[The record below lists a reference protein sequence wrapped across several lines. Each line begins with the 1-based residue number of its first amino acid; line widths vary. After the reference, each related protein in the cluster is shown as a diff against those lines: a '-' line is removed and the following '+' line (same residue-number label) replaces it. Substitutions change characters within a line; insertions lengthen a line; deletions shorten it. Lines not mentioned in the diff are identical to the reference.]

1 MALLFSASTPLDSQ
15 KGENYIC
22 KMGVFCI
29 RVSTGCSLYAGSID
43 KVHLW
48 LVGEHGEAS
57 LGMLPA
63 PQRNS
68 VSFTEL
74 RLGWRGRGVEEWGIG
89 GGRGRAR
96 PEKSQGALCWFL
108 SSTEGSHSPG
118 KQSACREA
126 LRERSVAVGGN
137 SPVRPSFHRTPQDN
151 YQ

>member
-22 KMGVFCI
+22 KMGVFYI

-57 LGMLPA
+57 LGMLLA

-74 RLGWRGRGVEEWGIG
+74 RLGWCGGVLG
-89 GGRGRAR
+89 GGG
-96 PEKSQGALCWFL
+96 QGQRNPKEPCAGSLAPRKALTALGSKAHAERHSVGL
-108 SSTEGSHSPG
+108 SSCWRPPG
-118 KQSACREA
+118 
-126 LRERSVAVGGN
+126 GD
-137 SPVRPSFHRTPQDN
+137 SPVRLSFHRTPLDN

>member
-1 MALLFSASTPLDSQ
+1 MTLLFSASTPLDSQ

-22 KMGVFCI
+22 KMGVFYI

-57 LGMLPA
+57 LGMLLA

-74 RLGWRGRGVEEWGIG
+74 RLGWWGWW

-108 SSTEGSHSPG
+108 SSGRLSQPW
-118 KQSACREA
+118 EA
-126 LRERSVAVGGN
+126 KHMQRGTR
-137 SPVRPSFHRTPQDN
+137 
-151 YQ
+151 